1 MEKNILITG
10 ANGYIGSH
18 VVKKLCEEYA
28 DKFRVTTMDLAGQY
42 IDERADIILCDIL
55 QEAENENLYQ
65 RAGKPDIC
73 IYLAWQDGFTHN
85 ADSHMKN
92 LYLHYRFLVNLIDH
106 GVKQLIIAGSFREYG
121 SCAGQ
126 VGEDLDVPADNLYV
140 LTKKALHRAIDI
152 YIQGKDV
159 CLQWIRPFTVYGDEA
174 LNNSIMS
181 KILRWEAE
189 GKETFPFTNGLEEY
203 DYIEVNELAEQIIAI
218 ASQTEVTGIIN
229 CCSGRPTRLK
239 DKIEGFIAEN
249 HLKIRP
255 EYGAFPAREYDSS
268 VIYGDTT
275 KIDKIMEL
283 RR

>member
-1 MEKNILITG
+1 MKNILITG

-18 VVKKLCEEYA
+18 VVKKLCSEYA
-28 DKFRVTTMDLAGQY
+28 QEFRVTTMDLADQN
-42 IDERADIILCDIL
+42 IDPRASRVLCDIM
-55 QEAENENLYQ
+55 QEAEAEDLYR
-65 RAGKPDIC
+65 RAGEPDIC
-73 IYLAWQDGFTHN
+73 IYLAWQDGFVHN

-92 LYLHYRFLVNLIDH
+92 LYQHYRFLVNLIDH

-126 VGEDLDVPADNLYV
+126 VKEDLEVPADNLYV
-140 LTKKALHRAIDI
+140 LTKKTLRRAIEI
-152 YIQGKDV
+152 YIQDKDV

-189 GKETFPFTNGLEEY
+189 GKETFPFTMGLEEY
-203 DYIEVNELAEQIIAI
+203 DYIEVNELTEQIIAI
-218 ASQTEVTGIIN
+218 ATQTEVDGAIN
-229 CCSGRPTRLK
+229 CCSGKPTRLK
-239 DKIEGFIAEN
+239 DKIEQFIAEN

-255 EYGAFPAREYDSS
+255 EYGAFPARDYDSS

-275 KIDKIMEL
+275 KIDRIMEL
-283 RR
+283 RK